1 MKRLLRR
8 TVLVLAAVALLVG
21 PALAQGTTITILS
34 VDDTHANLHA
44 GGPKD
49 ANLDGTLGGIAK
61 AAMVVAQERALDP
74 GSVLFLHA
82 GDFFFGD
89 AYFGATLGAAE
100 LQLLKA
106 AGLDAM
112 ALGNH
117 GSIGTDPL
125 LLGYTTAFP
134 GGAGGFPL
142 LCANLLQPV
151 PFVSAHTTLQAG
163 GVTVGLFG
171 LLTPYDAL
179 TNESTGGIVTGAVP
193 QQLLD
198 IAAGEV
204 IQLRREGAQV
214 VVLLSHL
221 GIELDRAIAENVPG
235 IDAIMGGHNHYV
247 LAETWHGVPIVHAG
261 AYYRYVGKVTLSVGE
276 TETAALSREVIAV
289 EASVPPVAPMIAAA
303 VSGLQA
309 SIQQEYG
316 DALDGLLL
324 GADRRRDRERDE
336 RRSTSGARGG
346 TPGRVTSSPTRCAGG
361 RGRTSRLR
369 STGRRRRGCSRGHRR

>member
-8 TVLVLAAVALLVG
+8 TVLALAAVALLVG

-61 AAMVVAQERALDP
+61 AAMVVAQERAANP

-82 GDFFFGD
+82 GDSFFGD

-117 GSIGTDPL
+117 ELWIGTDPL

-204 IQLRREGAQV
+204 IQLRR
-214 VVLLSHL
+214 
-221 GIELDRAIAENVPG
+221 RA
-235 IDAIMGGHNHYV
+235 
-247 LAETWHGVPIVHAG
+247 
-261 AYYRYVGKVTLSVGE
+261 
-276 TETAALSREVIAV
+276 
-289 EASVPPVAPMIAAA
+289 
-303 VSGLQA
+303 
-309 SIQQEYG
+309 
-316 DALDGLLL
+316 
-324 GADRRRDRERDE
+324 
-336 RRSTSGARGG
+336 RRS
-346 TPGRVTSSPTRCAGG
+346 SSCC
-361 RGRTSRLR
+361 RTSASS
-369 STGRRRRGCSRGHRR
+369 STGPSPRTCPGSMRSWAATIIMCSRRPGTESRSSMPARTTATSAR